1 MLWRQ
6 LASSFLNTVLRI
18 IVFNVDL
25 LIWIESVLTKAILC
39 LTEHQPV
46 GLNTV
51 LKHALINR
59 TLPKWERR
67 IVEINNFGK
76 TVFVMRISFSSFHLT
91 IRHVSPGWAGIFP
104 AACEWA
110 SVCDPLWILLT
121 GHQLCHCLAKC
132 VFFFVKSTL
141 NVQQLYGLLP
151 RNITHHVALRTPSKT
166 APPWSCS
173 SRPPKSDSWDVG
185 VMSNQVLSF
194 LKWSC
199 M

>member
-46 GLNTV
+46 GLNTA

-76 TVFVMRISFSSFHLT
+76 TSLQCLWWGSASLAFIWQFDTFLRAEQVFWNLKPLNWTPTVSLFSQMCVFLCQIYLKCS
-91 IRHVSPGWAGIFP
+91 
-104 AACEWA
+104 AALRAPPQKYNPSC
-110 SVCDPLWILLT
+110 CIKDPLKNCTAVVVQLT
-121 GHQLCHCLAKC
+121 STQVWQLGC
-132 VFFFVKSTL
+132 
-141 NVQQLYGLLP
+141 
-151 RNITHHVALRTPSKT
+151 R
-166 APPWSCS
+166 
-173 SRPPKSDSWDVG
+173 SDE
-185 VMSNQVLSF
+185 
-194 LKWSC
+194 
-199 M
+199 